1 MSGKKANGGVKVTG
15 EKGATRKG
23 RKTSE
28 ASKESLFEKTKVK
41 LLMRVRK
48 VSYEEALRIVHTHGN
63 VRDEERTCPKEDER
77 SGSCNLGGGEITVE
91 EFFDL

>member
-1 MSGKKANGGVKVTG
+1 MSEKKVKGGVKATS
-15 EKGATRKG
+15 EKGTAHKG
-23 RKTSE
+23 RKTSG

-63 VRDEERTCPKEDER
+63 VRDEERACPKEDER
-77 SGSCNLGGGEITVE
+77 SGSCNLGGGELTIE